1 VGCSFAPRCPLVT
14 QQCRTDKPKITNDA
28 HGVECWNA

>member
-1 VGCSFAPRCPLVT
+1 VT

-28 HGVECWNA
+28 HAVECWNA